1 MFEKR
6 KIKVFKNYNLN
17 HLTAG
22 FVTVL
27 VGFTASVAIVFQAA
41 VAAGGTEKDVASWV
55 FALSLGMAL
64 SNWYFSFKYKIPI
77 LTAWSTPGAAILVL
91 GLSGFTM
98 PEATGAFMFSAFLIF
113 LFGITGWFEK
123 MMNRIPMQIASAMLA
138 GVLFK
143 FGLDVFTNMKTH
155 LTMCLILLFV
165 YLMSKRFF
173 NRYTMVIVLL
183 TGIATTYF
191 SGEMHFGQI
200 SFELIQPVFTMPEFS
215 LKAIISLAIPLFIV
229 TMTAQNIPGVTI
241 LKAHNYHPPVSRLMT
256 GLGFINFL
264 LAPFGA
270 FSLNLAAITAAISM
284 GPNVDE
290 NPHRRYYAAV
300 TAGFF
305 YLIIALFAGS
315 VAALFYAFPKELV
328 MTIAGL
334 ALFHTISTA
343 LLSALKDEKTKEASF
358 ITFLMAVSGVSIL
371 GIGSAFWSLVAG
383 LFSYAVLEYR
393 KRLIN

>member
-27 VGFTASVAIVFQAA
+27 VGFTASVAIVFQATL
-41 VAAGGTEKDVASWV
+41 AAGGSEKDVASWI
-55 FALSLGMAL
+55 FALSLGLAL
-64 SNWYFSFKYKIPI
+64 SNWYYSLKYKIPI
-77 LTAWSTPGAAILVL
+77 LTAWSTPGAAILIL
-91 GLSGFTM
+91 GLPGFTM
-98 PEATGAFMFSAFLIF
+98 PQAIGAFMFSAFLIF

-155 LTMCLILLFV
+155 LTMCLILLIA
-165 YLMSKRFF
+165 YLISKRFL
-173 NRYTMVIVLL
+173 NRYTMVIVLFIGMI
-183 TGIATTYF
+183 TAYF
-191 SGEMHFGQI
+191 SGEMRFEKI
-200 SFELIQPVFTMPEFS
+200 SFEFVHPIFTMPEFS
-215 LKAIISLAIPLFIV
+215 WTAMISLAIPLFIV

-241 LKAHNYHPPVSRLMT
+241 LKAHNYYPPVSELIT
-256 GLGFINFL
+256 GLGCINFL

-270 FSLNLAAITAAISM
+270 FALNLAAITAAISM

-290 NPHRRYYAAV
+290 NPHRRYYAAI
-300 TAGFF
+300 TAGVF
-305 YLIIALFAGS
+305 YFMIALFAGS
-315 VAALFYAFPKELV
+315 VASLFYAFPKELV

-334 ALFHTISTA
+334 ALFNTIGNA
-343 LLSALKDEKTKEASF
+343 LLNSLKEEKTKEASF
-358 ITFLMAVSGVSIL
+358 ITFLVAVSGVSIL
-371 GIGSAFWSLVAG
+371 GVGAAFWSLIAG
-383 LFSYAVLEYR
+383 IFSYGVLEYK
-393 KRLIN
+393 KR